1 MAVICTFVHKLLEL
15 NFFLGFDRVYALLQV
30 KKIPQLRENFDLVE
44 VVELFN
50 AYRPI
55 EALIDLLHLLPQ
67 LWVLGLCSSLIQE
80 LHHFEE
86 NTLMDCYHIYL
97 SFL

>member
-1 MAVICTFVHKLLEL
+1 M
-15 NFFLGFDRVYALLQV
+15 QV

-44 VVELFN
+44 VVELFI

-86 NTLMDCYHIYL
+86 NTLMDCDHIYVR
-97 SFL
+97 FL